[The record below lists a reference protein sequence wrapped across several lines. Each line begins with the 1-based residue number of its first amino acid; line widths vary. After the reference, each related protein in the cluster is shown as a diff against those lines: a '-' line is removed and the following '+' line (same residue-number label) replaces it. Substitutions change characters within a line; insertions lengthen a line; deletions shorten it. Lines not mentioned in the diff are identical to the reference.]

1 MKALIAKSKNRR
13 IEIYL
18 LPQKAFLVKT
28 KHLVELKTRNITIT
42 ENVYSV
48 ETFALMR
55 ELFGFFLDNSEV
67 KNKILLKELSEKM
80 HVSVSTNL
88 KIKS

>member
-1 MKALIAKSKNRR
+1 MKAILAKAKNRR

-18 LPQKAFLVKT
+18 LPQKAFLVRT
-28 KHLVELKTRNITIT
+28 KRLIDFKTRTITTT

-48 ETFALMR
+48 ETFYLLR
-55 ELFGFFLDNSEV
+55 DLFVYFLDNSEV

-80 HVSVSTNL
+80 HVSVKTNL